1 MAYQSFA
8 LILLTLSSSLYAAD
22 FGNPDLGKM
31 KSPSCVFRHNPSTHQ
46 PINPSTNSIYP
57 NLSGQDALYLFNTMK
72 AYQNEERLGDYAD
85 MMRTQ
90 LSKLNDQDLK
100 DIAAFYSSINE

>member
-1 MAYQSFA
+1 MNNKSI
-8 LILLTLSSSLYAAD
+8 ILLTTSLSFTLHAGD
-22 FGNPDLGKM
+22 FGDPELGKL
-31 KSPSCVFRHNPSTHQ
+31 KSPSCVFCHNPT
-46 PINPSTNSIYP
+46 NPAANNSYP
-57 NLSGQDALYLFNTMK
+57 NLSGQDPTYLFNTMK
-72 AYQNEERLGDYAD
+72 AYQNGERLGDYAD